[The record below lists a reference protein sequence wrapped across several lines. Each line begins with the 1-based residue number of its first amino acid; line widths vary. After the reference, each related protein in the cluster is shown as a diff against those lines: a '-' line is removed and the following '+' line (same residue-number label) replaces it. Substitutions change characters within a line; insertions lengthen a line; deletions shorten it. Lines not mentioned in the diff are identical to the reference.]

1 MKLSKKGEYALRS
14 LINLGIASEMNRK
27 LVQVSE
33 LAENE
38 QLPVKFLEQILQAL
52 KEAGIVESQRG
63 KFGGYR
69 LKRPAKKIY
78 IGEVVRLIDGPLAPI
93 GCVSQTAYEP
103 CTCPDEA
110 HCGLRM
116 LMVDVR
122 NAIADI
128 LDRYTLADVV
138 EITLRKMRRD
148 SISVPFTHLGDK
160 SELPVRVPAR
170 LAQAQLARR
179 GKSAGRARATPA
191 DGVLHHI
198 LGEYSI

>member
-14 LINLGIASEMNRK
+14 LINLGIAAEVGRS

-33 LAENE
+33 LADNE

-52 KEAGIVESQRG
+52 KEAGFVKSARG

-69 LKRPAKKIY
+69 LAKKAKEIT
-78 IGEVVRLIDGPLAPI
+78 IGQVVRLIDGPLAPI
-93 GCVSQTAYEP
+93 GCVSQTAYTK

-116 LMVDVR
+116 LMLDVR
-122 NAIADI
+122 NAIAGI

-138 EITLRKMRRD
+138 EVTLRKLRRD
-148 SISVPFTHLGDK
+148 GVP
-160 SELPVRVPAR
+160 LPFSPEADAAPTIAR
-170 LAQAQLARR
+170 LSARHARR
-179 GKSAGRARATPA
+179 LAGGASKPRLDATE
-191 DGVLHHI
+191 GVLHQL
-198 LGEYSI
+198 LGDYSI